1 MSKNLKVDIGDL
13 KEEREVRSEKIQ
25 GGDAGYRL
33 TIFGG
38 EEALFQDFLEKF
50 IMLSNAYEWDDRTT
64 CRRFPLYLKNLALDY
79 FFELPDNVKGKW
91 EDLKGAFKKKY
102 ITPDASKLFGR
113 EFRTRIQ
120 GPNEKVETYAH
131 NIKKLAKMAYP
142 LFTPQQIDAV
152 LTDQFILGLNRNL
165 KSALWDKEFDTF
177 EGAVNKA
184 RSMEYRKEL
193 LLSVA
198 PQESL
203 SVTREPERGD
213 NHAQPVLINSREL
226 INNKGDYFCDF
237 CKKYGHLLKSCRK
250 MAEQRNGEFLRN
262 NSTNIECYRCG
273 KKGHRRDQCMA
284 QIREARPQERNTIT
298 CYKCGNQGHIS
309 RDCRKM
315 ETSVRKP
322 NERDNQQ
329 GWDARGWSNKNN
341 NMVMAVEDGT
351 LQAKNNNLEMEI
363 KE

>member
-1 MSKNLKVDIGDL
+1 MQEVPIIFNRIG
-13 KEEREVRSEKIQ
+13 
-25 GGDAGYRL
+25 
-33 TIFGG
+33 F
-38 EEALFQDFLEKF
+38 
-50 IMLSNAYEWDDRTT
+50 
-64 CRRFPLYLKNLALDY
+64 RF
-79 FFELPDNVKGKW
+79 FFEQTEDTKGKW
-91 EDLKGAFKKKY
+91 DTLKEIFKKKY
-102 ITPDASKLFGR
+102 INTEASKLFGR
-113 EFRTRIQ
+113 EFRTRRQ
-120 GPNEKVETYAH
+120 GLNEKVETYAH
-131 NIKKLAKMAYP
+131 NLQKLAKMAYP
-142 LFTPQQIDAV
+142 LFTAPQLDGV
-152 LTDQFILGLNRNL
+152 LTDQFVLGLSKEL
-165 KSALWDKEFDTF
+165 QSALWDKEFDTF
-177 EGAVNKA
+177 EGAITKA
-184 RSMEYRKEL
+184 KSMEYRREL
-193 LLSVA
+193 FTLTTSQKSLTINEDPDLNKNNHFQQVLL
-198 PQESL
+198 
-203 SVTREPERGD
+203 
-213 NHAQPVLINSREL
+213 NNREL
-226 INNKGDYFCDF
+226 INNRGDYFCDF